1 MEMIDIIF
9 TIGGLMFATIGYFL
23 RQTMQEL
30 KDVKEL
36 AYKTKTKIE
45 VLENDYLN
53 KISQLNSKFDMLYTA
68 IEKLTTKI
76 EELNKRI
83 D

>member
-1 MEMIDIIF
+1 MELFQILSIF
-9 TIGGLMFATIGYFL
+9 FGLLISIIGYFL
-23 RQTMQEL
+23 RGTMQEL
-30 KDVKEL
+30 KDVKEI
-36 AYKTKTKIE
+36 AYKTKTKVE

-53 KISQLNSKFDMLYTA
+53 KISVLNQKFDMLYVA
-68 IEKLTTKI
+68 LDKLTTKI

>member
-1 MEMIDIIF
+1 MEMIDII
-9 TIGGLMFATIGYFL
+9 TTVGGLMLATIGYFL

-53 KISQLNSKFDMLYTA
+53 KISQLNNKFDMLYTA